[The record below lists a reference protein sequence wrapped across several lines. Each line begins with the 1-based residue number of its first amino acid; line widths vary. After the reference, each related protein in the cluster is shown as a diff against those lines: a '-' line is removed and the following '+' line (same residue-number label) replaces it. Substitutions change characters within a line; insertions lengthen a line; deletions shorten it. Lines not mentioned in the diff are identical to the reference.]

1 MIKPLVFTDAHCNT
15 IEIEE
20 DEVIFKVL
28 ANEDE
33 KDENIKRIVEIHV
46 SIDTAKC
53 LRDLLN
59 MGLEDD
65 D

>member
-33 KDENIKRIVEIHV
+33 NIKRIVEIHV

>member
-15 IEIEE
+15 IKIEE
-20 DEVIFKVL
+20 DEVIFKVI

-33 KDENIKRIVEIHV
+33 NTKRIVEIHI

-53 LRDLLN
+53 VRNLLN
-59 MGLEDD
+59 EGLENDD
-65 D
+65 

>member
-33 KDENIKRIVEIHV
+33 NTKRIVEIHV